1 MFHDGRACAYRFVLG
16 VMQQQAEA
24 FGIPLDEV
32 ALDGLDPDRDIG

>member
-1 MFHDGRACAYRFVLG
+1 LG